1 MSPVF
6 KPSCFLTGA
15 GTVSWPFDDILDSK
29 WAILL
34 SLHLREFPHRNEFVR
49 RSQAPHDLPA
59 KAVNLPLARKGD
71 ERDLPGLPRL
81 EADRGAGRDVE
92 AHAAGLLALERERRI
107 GLEEMIMR
115 ADLDRPV
122 AGVGDRKLH
131 AGAAGVENDLATL
144 GDDFAGDHDA
154 SQPPQRRSGAPPGSR
169 GGRHPEVRG
178 ASAEPRRTAAHL
190 TTRAA
195 NPEPMITAVAMDS
208 GSRFARPERRAN
220 RHWATVSGGARS
232 RAWFRPGT

>member
-92 AHAAGLLALERERRI
+92 AHAAGFLALERERRI

-122 AGVGDRKLH
+122 AGIGDRKLH
-131 AGAAGVENDLATL
+131 ARPAGIERDVAVLRDDLAIL
-144 GDDFAGDHDA
+144 GDDFAGDHGRCRSLGNPLPMWERVA
-154 SQPPQRRSGAPPGSR
+154 SEASRVR
-169 GGRHPEVRG
+169 GGLLLLNSVKEPLTRLGPAVLGTLSRKGRG
-178 ASAEPRRTAAHL
+178 KKGSADR
-190 TTRAA
+190 
-195 NPEPMITAVAMDS
+195 V
-208 GSRFARPERRAN
+208 
-220 RHWATVSGGARS
+220 V
-232 RAWFRPGT
+232 